1 MNQNIILSIIEFVAS
16 TIVEGVILAGVFN
29 WIGDKNQQKQQ
40 EMLAQEMNNIEKQN
54 KFDYE
59 QFQKAIQNAKT
70 EIISQIKESAEKE

>member
-29 WIGDKNQQKQQ
+29 WIGEKNQKKQQ
-40 EMLAQEMNNIEKQN
+40 EMLTQEMNNIETQN

-59 QFQKAIQNAKT
+59 QFQKAIQTAKT
-70 EIISQIKESAEKE
+70 EIISQVKESAKKG

>member
-59 QFQKAIQNAKT
+59 QFQKAMQNAKT

>member
-59 QFQKAIQNAKT
+59 QFTKSNPKC
-70 EIISQIKESAEKE
+70 KN

>member
-1 MNQNIILSIIEFVAS
+1 MNQNIMLTIIQFVAS
-16 TIVEGVILAGVFN
+16 TIVEGIILAGIFN

-59 QFQKAIQNAKT
+59 QFQKSIQNAKT
-70 EIISQIKESAEKE
+70 EIISQIKESAKKG

>member
-29 WIGDKNQQKQQ
+29 WIGEKNQKKQQ
-40 EMLAQEMNNIEKQN
+40 EMLTQEMNNIETQN

-59 QFQKAIQNAKT
+59 QFTKAIQTAKT
-70 EIISQIKESAEKE
+70 EIISQIKESAKKG

>member
-59 QFQKAIQNAKT
+59 QFQKAIQIAKT
-70 EIISQIKESAEKE
+70 EIISQIKESAKKE